1 MMAAM
6 PPVICKRGRKCS
18 LAKVES
24 AGANKVKLTVEVTAE
39 DFAEALQ
46 KAYLKNKG
54 KFFVQGFRKGKVPR
68 PVIERHYGEGVFY
81 EDAFEILFP
90 ESYSRAVE
98 ELDIVPVSRPE
109 IDIEKISKEEGI
121 VYTVEVYVKPEV
133 KLGQYKGVEAELVEA
148 EVTDE
153 QVEAEIARI
162 RERNARWVDVDREA
176 QNGDKVVIDY
186 SGSVDDVK
194 FDGGTAD
201 NQIIELGS
209 GTFIPGFE
217 EQIVGM
223 KKGEEKDITVTFPE
237 DYRAKNLA
245 GKQAVFHVKLHDVKQ
260 KELPELDDDFAQDVS
275 EFDTMDEYRADIK
288 AKLLARMEE
297 YAKEATQN
305 NVLEAVVEAAEID
318 LPECMIE
325 NQIDQQIRQ
334 LEYSMMYQGIRLEDY
349 LQMTGTKME
358 DIRAQYRESAEK
370 SVRAQLVVEAV
381 MKAENITATDEQV
394 DEVIRNRAERMKKD
408 FEEYKKTISDEE
420 LAYIRDNLA
429 YDNTVTFLTE
439 NAKLVASKKKEE
451 KQKAE
456 EENSSGE

>member
-1 MMAAM
+1 
-6 PPVICKRGRKCS
+6 

-24 AGANKVKLTVEVTAE
+24 AGVNKVKLTIEVNAE
-39 DFAEALQ
+39 EFAEALQ
-46 KAYLKNKG
+46 QAYLKNKS

-68 PVIERHYGEGVFY
+68 PVIERHYGEGVFF

-90 ESYSRAVE
+90 ESYTKAVD
-98 ELDIVPVSRPE
+98 ELEIVPVSRPE
-109 IDIEKISKEEGI
+109 IDIEKIGKEEGI
-121 VYTVEVYVKPEV
+121 VYTAEVFVKPEV

-148 EVTDE
+148 EVSDE

-162 RERNARWVDVDREA
+162 AERNARWVDVDREA

-186 SGSVDDVK
+186 SGSVDGVK

-201 NQIIELGS
+201 NQVIELGS
-209 GTFIPGFE
+209 NTFIPGFE

-223 KKGEEKDITVTFPE
+223 KKDEEKDLTVTFPE

-245 GKQAVFHVKLHDVKQ
+245 GKEAVFHVKLHDVKQ

-275 EFDTMDEYRADIK
+275 EFDTMDEYRADVR
-288 AKLLARMEE
+288 AKMLARMEE
-297 YAKEATQN
+297 FAKETTQN
-305 NVLEAVVEAAEID
+305 NVLESVVKTAEID
-318 LPECMIE
+318 LPKCMID

-349 LQMTGTKME
+349 LNMTGMKME
-358 DIRAQYRESAEK
+358 DIRAQYRETAEK

-381 MKAENITATDEQV
+381 MKAENIEATDEQV
-394 DEVIRNRAERMKKD
+394 DEEIRKRAERMKKD
-408 FEEYKKTISDEE
+408 FEEYRKTISDEE
-420 LAYIRDNLA
+420 RAYIRDNLA

-439 NAKLVASKKKEE
+439 NAKLAPKKKEE
-451 KQKAE
+451 KHEAG
-456 EENSSGE
+456 EENTSGE

>member
-1 MMAAM
+1 M
-6 PPVICKRGRKCS
+6 
-18 LAKVES
+18 AKVES
-24 AGANKVKLTVEVTAE
+24 AGANKVKLTVEVTPE
-39 DFAEALQ
+39 DFADALQ
-46 KAYLKNKG
+46 KAYLKNKS

-90 ESYSRAVE
+90 ESYTRAVK

-121 VYTVEVYVKPEV
+121 VYTAEVYVKPEV

-186 SGSVDDVK
+186 SGSVDGVK

-223 KKGEEKDITVTFPE
+223 KKGEEKDLTVTFPE
-237 DYRAKNLA
+237 NYRAKDLA
-245 GKQAVFHVKLHDVKQ
+245 GKEAVFHVKLHDVKQ
-260 KELPELDDDFAQDVS
+260 KELPDLDDDFAQDVS

-288 AKLLARMEE
+288 AKLLERAEE
-297 YAKEATQN
+297 FAKEATQN
-305 NVLEAVVEAAEID
+305 NVLEAVVGTAEID

-370 SVRAQLVVEAV
+370 SVRTQLVVEAI

-394 DEVIRNRAERMKKD
+394 DEFIRTRAERLKKD

>member
-1 MMAAM
+1 
-6 PPVICKRGRKCS
+6 
-18 LAKVES
+18 
-24 AGANKVKLTVEVTAE
+24 
-39 DFAEALQ
+39 
-46 KAYLKNKG
+46 
-54 KFFVQGFRKGKVPR
+54 
-68 PVIERHYGEGVFY
+68 
-81 EDAFEILFP
+81 
-90 ESYSRAVE
+90 
-98 ELDIVPVSRPE
+98 VSRPE
-109 IDIEKISKEEGI
+109 IDIDKISKEEGI
-121 VYTVEVYVKPEV
+121 VYTAEVYVKPEV

-153 QVEAEIARI
+153 QMEAELARI

-186 SGSVDDVK
+186 SGSVDGVK
-194 FDGGTAD
+194 LDGGTAD

-223 KKGEEKDITVTFPE
+223 KKGEEKDLTVTFPE

-275 EFDTMDEYRADIK
+275 EFDTMEEYRADVR
-288 AKLLARMEE
+288 AKLLAHMEE
-297 YAKEATQN
+297 HAKEATQN
-305 NVLEAVVEAAEID
+305 NVLEAVVGAAEID

-358 DIRAQYRESAEK
+358 DIRAQYREAAEK
-370 SVRAQLVVEAV
+370 SVRTQLVVEAV

-394 DEVIRNRAERMKKD
+394 DEVIRKRAERLKKD
-408 FEEYKKTISDEE
+408 FEEFKKTIYDED

-456 EENSSGE
+456 KENSSGE

>member
-1 MMAAM
+1 M
-6 PPVICKRGRKCS
+6 
-18 LAKVES
+18 AKVES
-24 AGANKVKLTVEVTAE
+24 AGANKVKLTVEVAAE

-90 ESYSRAVE
+90 ESYSKAVE
-98 ELDIVPVSRPE
+98 ELDIEPVSRPE

-121 VYTVEVYVKPEV
+121 VYTAEVYVKPEV
-133 KLGQYKGVEAELVEA
+133 KLGQYKGVEAERVEA

-162 RERNARWVDVDREA
+162 RERNVRWVDVDREA

-186 SGSVDDVK
+186 SGSVDGVK

-217 EQIVGM
+217 DQIVGM
-223 KKGEEKDITVTFPE
+223 KKGEEKDLTVTFPE
-237 DYRAKNLA
+237 DYRAKDLA
-245 GKQAVFHVKLHDVKQ
+245 GKEAVFHVKLHDVKQ

-275 EFDTMDEYRADIK
+275 EFDTMDEYRADVR
-288 AKLLARMEE
+288 AKLLARAEE
-297 YAKEATQN
+297 FAKEATQN

-334 LEYSMMYQGIRLEDY
+334 LEYSMMYQGIKLEDY

-394 DEVIRNRAERMKKD
+394 DEFIRKRAERLKKD

-439 NAKLVASKKKEE
+439 NAKLVAPKKKEE
-451 KQKAE
+451 KKKAG
-456 EENSSGE
+456 EENTSGE

>member
-1 MMAAM
+1 M
-6 PPVICKRGRKCS
+6 
-18 LAKVES
+18 AKVES

-121 VYTVEVYVKPEV
+121 VYTAEVYVKPEV